1 MAVSSRI
8 GAYGIYFGSTWGSTG
23 SNTLAHQKV
32 NATYI
37 WNALREDGWT
47 LNAVAAILGNMQAE
61 SSIQP
66 GRWEGDVVGRFNRG
80 YGLVQWT
87 PATKYTNWIGVANDP
102 STMDNNLKRI
112 KWEVANNKQW
122 IRTKKYP
129 ITFKQFKVSIDT
141 PENLGAAFLYNY
153 ERPKSASSKENYRRR
168 RARFW
173 YDYLYGID
181 PPEPTPTEEIERKKF
196 KWVLYARKLRNNRN

>member
-8 GAYGIYFGSTWGSTG
+8 GQYGIYFGSTWGSTG

-37 WNALREDGWT
+37 WNALKDEGWT
-47 LNAVAAILGNMQAE
+47 LSAVAGMLGNMQAE
-61 SSIQP
+61 SAIQP
-66 GRWEGDVVGRFNRG
+66 GRWQNDVVGINTSG

-87 PATKYTNWIGVANDP
+87 PATKYTLWIGIANDP

-122 IRTKKYP
+122 RKTKNYNYS
-129 ITFKQFKVSIDT
+129 FKQFSQSNDT
-141 PENLGAAFLYNY
+141 PENLAAAFLYNY
-153 ERPKSASSKENYRRR
+153 ERPRNASSKESYRRQR
-168 RARFW
+168 GRFW
-173 YDYLYGID
+173 YNYLYGLN
-181 PPEPTPTEEIERKKF
+181 PPPPVEYEEKKPF
-196 KWVLYARKLRNNRN
+196 KWVLYARKLRNRRN

>member
-8 GAYGIYFGSTWGSTG
+8 GEYGVYFGSTWGSTG

-37 WNALREDGWT
+37 WNALSVEGWT
-47 LNAVAAILGNMQAE
+47 LNAVAAMLGNMQAE

-66 GRWEGDVVGRFNRG
+66 GRWEGDVVGINTKG

-87 PATKYTNWIGVANDP
+87 PATKYTLWIGIANDP

-122 IRTKKYP
+122 IKTSNYNY
-129 ITFKQFKVSIDT
+129 TFKQFSQSTDT
-141 PENLGAAFLYNY
+141 PENLAAAFLYNY
-153 ERPKSASSKENYRRR
+153 ERPRNASSKENYRRKR
-168 RARFW
+168 GRYW
-173 YDYLYGID
+173 YDYLYGLN
-181 PPEPTPTEEIERKKF
+181 PPTPTDYPQQTKF
-196 KWVLYARKLRNNRN
+196 KWVIYTRRLRNRRKLT

>member
-8 GAYGIYFGSTWGSTG
+8 GDYGIYFGSTWGSTG
-23 SNTLAHQKV
+23 SNSLAHQKV

-37 WNALREDGWT
+37 WNALSEAGWT
-47 LNAVAAILGNMQAE
+47 MEAVAGMLGNMQAE

-66 GRWEGDVVGRFNRG
+66 GRWQYDIVGINSNG

-87 PATKYTNWIGVANDP
+87 PATKYTQWIGISNDP

-122 IRTKKYP
+122 IKTKSYP
-129 ITFKQFKVSIDT
+129 ITFKQFTQSTDT
-141 PENLGAAFLYNY
+141 PENLAAAFLYNY
-153 ERPKSASSKENYRRR
+153 ERPRNTSSKESYRRSR
-168 RARFW
+168 GRYW
-173 YDYLYGID
+173 YNYLYGIS
-181 PPEPTPTEEIERKKF
+181 PPPTPEEEEIKRF
-196 KWVLYARKLRNNRN
+196 PWVLYTNKLRKKRN